1 MKGVR
6 TRACACVCV
15 CAHMRV
21 VFASVETKG
30 ITENIFFAA
39 EMGCCAEGE
48 CPVAFIPGT
57 SRCLGCQWG
66 G

>member
-48 CPVAFIPGT
+48 CPVAFIEPRGA
-57 SRCLGCQWG
+57 GQG
-66 G
+66 GKRGS